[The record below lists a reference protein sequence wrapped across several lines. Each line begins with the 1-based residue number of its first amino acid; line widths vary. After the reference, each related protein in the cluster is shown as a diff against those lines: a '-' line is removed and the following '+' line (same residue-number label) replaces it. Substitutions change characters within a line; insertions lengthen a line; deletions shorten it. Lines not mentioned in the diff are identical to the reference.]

1 VKSIR
6 LLPVVIFA
14 ALALLVFKGIGI
26 VTNGGYVLTGPVAV
40 AAQGDTMS
48 LPSDTVA
55 GDTSPVM
62 ADPSPSLPMR
72 TDSAS
77 AVASS
82 SAAAAPAGDHAASSG
97 EASSSSAAPAS
108 DSPSVSASPADSSAS
123 RLADAC
129 PDTPPSAIQAAAAA
143 SAPAPTHSA
152 AAAGDLT
159 DKIGNALVTGC
170 PNAPAPVNENGDVLP
185 TTKDSNGHIVPL
197 QFVEGDNSQQ
207 ALLERLGERSTALD
221 KRQADLDMREA
232 IVAAAEKRL
241 SDQTQAL
248 ADLQAQVNAL
258 VDQKQAA
265 EDASFKAIVS
275 MYEQMK
281 PKDAAKIFDTLDIG
295 VLIKIARAMNPRNM
309 SPILA
314 AMSSG
319 PAQQLT
325 TELASVTPQTTVPAN
340 GVAAANLPQIVGH

>member
-14 ALALLVFKGIGI
+14 ALALLIFKGIGI
-26 VTNGGYVLTGPVAV
+26 VTNGGYVLTGPVA
-40 AAQGDTMS
+40 AIAEGGGDTMS

-72 TDSAS
+72 TDAPSAAAPSSAAASAPEHGGSS

-82 SAAAAPAGDHAASSG
+82 SAAATDASYL
-97 EASSSSAAPAS
+97 SSAAG
-108 DSPSVSASPADSSAS
+108 DSSAS
-123 RLADAC
+123 KLADAC
-129 PDTPPSAIQAAAAA
+129 PDMAPSAVQAAA
-143 SAPAPTHSA
+143 SSVAPPPTHS
-152 AAAGDLT
+152 GGSDLT

-170 PNAPAPVNENGDVLP
+170 PNAPIPVNENGDALP
-185 TTKDSNGHIVPL
+185 TTKDANGHIVPL
-197 QFVEGDNSQQ
+197 QFVEGDNSEQ
-207 ALLERLGERSTALD
+207 ALLGRLTERSTSLD

-241 SDQTQAL
+241 ADQTQAL
-248 ADLQAQVNAL
+248 SDLQAQVNAL

-314 AMSSG
+314 AMSSR

-340 GVAAANLPQIVGH
+340 SVATAKLPQIVGH

>member
-14 ALALLVFKGIGI
+14 AMALLLFKGIGI
-26 VTNGGYVLTGPVAV
+26 VTNGGYVLTGPVVV
-40 AAQGDTMS
+40 AAEGDTMA
-48 LPSDTVA
+48 LPSETIA

-62 ADPSPSLPMR
+62 ADPSPSLPMKS
-72 TDSAS
+72 DIPSVAPPSSAASAS
-77 AVASS
+77 SEHGASS
-82 SAAAAPAGDHAASSG
+82 VAAAPA
-97 EASSSSAAPAS
+97 SSSAAPAS
-108 DSPSVSASPADSSAS
+108 ESSSAPGASSAADSSAS

-129 PDTPPSAIQAAAAA
+129 PDASPSAVKAAAATP
-143 SAPAPTHSA
+143 APAPATG
-152 AAAGDLT
+152 GDLNDT
-159 DKIGNALVTGC
+159 IGNALVTGC
-170 PNAPAPVNENGDVLP
+170 PTVTNPVNENGDALP
-185 TTKDSNGHIVPL
+185 TTKDANGHVVPL

-207 ALLERLGERSTALD
+207 ALLSRLGERSTSLD

-248 ADLQAQVNAL
+248 TDLQAQVNAL

-281 PKDAAKIFDTLDIG
+281 PKDAAKIFDTLDLG
-295 VLIKIARAMNPRNM
+295 VLVKIARAMNPRNM

-314 AMSSG
+314 AMSSA

-325 TELASVTPQTTVPAN
+325 TELASVKPQTTVPATS
-340 GVAAANLPQIVGH
+340 VATANLPQIVGH